1 MNKYQEALLKAIN
14 TFNDIQLGFEYS
26 AKEFTICTT
35 ILKELVDK
43 ETPKKPIE
51 KIISDAYDYDE
62 QSTFKNKIIQC
73 PNCEFELYNEYE
85 CIDYTF
91 NYCPNC
97 GQKID
102 WSDEK

>member
-1 MNKYQEALLKAIN
+1 MITHQDALNSIIWRLTSQEEDLELRETDKQDIAIL
-14 TFNDIQLGFEYS
+14 Q
-26 AKEFTICTT
+26 
-35 ILKELVDK
+35 ELIDK

-51 KIISDAYDYDE
+51 KIISYDYDE
-62 QSTFKNKIIQC
+62 QGTFKNKIIQC

>member
-1 MNKYQEALLKAIN
+1 MNKYQEALNSIIWRL
-14 TFNDIQLGFEYS
+14 TSHEEDLELRPT
-26 AKEFTICTT
+26 AKEDIA
-35 ILKELVDK
+35 ILQELVDK

-51 KIISDAYDYDE
+51 KIISDAYDYDG
-62 QSTFKNKIIQC
+62 QGTFKNKIIQC